1 METII
6 KDLISIHLDKFKLI
20 NSTQHGFMKKKS
32 SLTNLLMFFEFVC
45 KAVDNGEP
53 VDVIYL
59 DFQKAFDKVPH
70 SRLLLKVRALGIDG
84 KIAGWIKDWLENR
97 KQRVVLN
104 GCRSDWCNVVSGVPQ
119 GSVLGPLLLLMF
131 INNIDQAVLSKLLKF
146 ADDIKLF
153 HAVSSSDD
161 VNKLRD
167 DLQNIFN

>member
-84 KIAGWIKDWLENR
+84 KIARWIKDWLENR
-97 KQRVVLN
+97 KQRVTLN
-104 GCRSDWCNVVSGVPQ
+104 GCTSD
-119 GSVLGPLLLLMF
+119 
-131 INNIDQAVLSKLLKF
+131 
-146 ADDIKLF
+146 
-153 HAVSSSDD
+153 
-161 VNKLRD
+161 
-167 DLQNIFN
+167 